1 MFKSLR
7 LPIRGEINGADSAI
21 SNIGTA
27 WADMVAHRKALLADG
42 KHARTLFEVR
52 ES

>member
-1 MFKSLR
+1 
-7 LPIRGEINGADSAI
+7 LPFSMQSRGEINGAI
-21 SNIGTA
+21 SIIGTA

-52 ES
+52 ET